1 MDWDDEDLP
10 HMAHEK
16 YIAAAPEAHL
26 REPFEHVSMSDL
38 ELRHWDKAQ
47 FEASVNEAA
56 RRAEHRDY
64 LIPARPTGTGSLFLP
79 PGGQAATQDQAPKDE
94 LDTDDILRSQS
105 GGSHAQS
112 GKRRSS
118 LAQ

>member
-26 REPFEHVSMSDL
+26 AEPFEHVGMSDL
-38 ELRHWDKAQ
+38 ALRNWDKAA
-47 FEASVNEAA
+47 FEAEVTSIA
-56 RRAEHRDY
+56 RAAEHNEY
-64 LIPARPTGTGSLFLP
+64 LIPAGP
-79 PGGQAATQDQAPKDE
+79 PGM
-94 LDTDDILRSQS
+94 
-105 GGSHAQS
+105 GSMFPAE
-112 GKRRSS
+112 